1 MKGYINLKRADGNNI
16 ILSVFEVMI
25 LLFVIVSVYM
35 QGMQDIAMF
44 GSMLLIL
51 TLTISKPRS
60 IVEKEIPCE
69 LTYDGYFSTMCLLG
83 TIKYKT
89 DLLYCGYF
97 DEDSNKL
104 YLYSKQ
110 NNRGYLGYD
119 AFIII
124 LDDAREFTET
134 LKRTDS
140 TFLKLLNG

>member
-1 MKGYINLKRADGNNI
+1 MKGYINFKRANGNNI
-16 ILSVFEVMI
+16 RLSVFEVMV
-25 LLFVIVSVYM
+25 LLFVIVSMYI

-51 TLTISKPRS
+51 TLTMSKPHS
-60 IVEKEIPCE
+60 IVEREIPCE
-69 LTYDGYFSTMCLLG
+69 LTYDGHFSTMCLLG
-83 TIKYKT
+83 TIRYKT

-110 NNRGYLGYD
+110 NNRGYFGYD
-119 AFIII
+119 TFIII

-134 LKRTDS
+134 LKHIDS
-140 TFLKLLNG
+140 AFLKLLNG